1 MSCQCKNNMSNIYGG
16 AMYGKKP
23 KAKKHSKKQK
33 KAYSGVKPRKG
44 GQKKPKASFS
54 GYSYREI

>member
-16 AMYGKKP
+16 SMYGSKKT
-23 KAKKHSKKQK
+23 KKSSKKQK

-44 GQKKPKASFS
+44 GQKKPKASFR
-54 GYSYREI
+54 GYSYKEI

>member
-1 MSCQCKNNMSNIYGG
+1 MSNIYGG